1 MEKHLLSP
9 RKIPQVTS
17 MHSTTSEQNKCE
29 LPAHTWPH
37 PQHRVWGWRAAGC
50 SHCCHGGFSSP
61 TCTKLSQICPAVSGG
76 RMNDR
81 GYLLKG
87 TKSLITQIGY
97 VKLEGCVLPTK
108 TLLEK
113 PTVTSKLKKH
123 NAKEQ
128 HLTGSHTQP
137 K

>member
-1 MEKHLLSP
+1 
-9 RKIPQVTS
+9 
-17 MHSTTSEQNKCE
+17 
-29 LPAHTWPH
+29 
-37 PQHRVWGWRAAGC
+37 
-50 SHCCHGGFSSP
+50 
-61 TCTKLSQICPAVSGG
+61 
-76 RMNDR
+76 MNDR

-97 VKLEGCVLPTK
+97 VKLEGSVLPTK